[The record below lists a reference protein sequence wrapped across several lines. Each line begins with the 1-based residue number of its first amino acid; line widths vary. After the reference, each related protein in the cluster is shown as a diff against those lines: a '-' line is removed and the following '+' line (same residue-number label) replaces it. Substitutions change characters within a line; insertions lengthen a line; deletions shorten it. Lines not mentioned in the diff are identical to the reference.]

1 MRNASLVRLM
11 MLMGALLGSFGLES
25 GASAQ
30 QTVSTL
36 QPVALEA
43 SGGRNGGQPVATL
56 GAMHESGISSDKNYV
71 ELYARTANSLYAGT
85 ISYTLPTT
93 VPASTVTSMQI
104 QADYRG
110 PSVVT
115 QKWTWQIFD
124 WVHNAYV
131 TVGDNTFAPEW
142 GSWKALSFN
151 VWGDLANYIR
161 ASDGAI
167 KVQLLSDNQAADAD
181 MEYQAILVSSNAAF
195 HPDSHSY
202 YVAPGGKDSHAG
214 TEAAPW
220 KTIQHAANTVPPGST
235 VYVKEGVYKEQ
246 VTVNVSGS
254 AAKGFIR
261 FQSYPGQRAIL
272 DGAGVT
278 FPTNTDG
285 GTRGLVQITDK
296 SFITFEGF
304 EIRNIAPGTGFPAAI
319 SINGKSD
326 HVQLRANVIHHVNNG
341 QHGAHAIGVY
351 GNSLDGSINNLIID
365 GNQIFD
371 LVLGR
376 SEAIHIDGNTE
387 HWAVTNNQIHDADN
401 IGIDALGFYK
411 TSQVHD
417 QARSGFIGGNLVYNI
432 NVSKNPV
439 DPGGNSA
446 SGIYIDGGTD
456 ILVEANI
463 LHDNNIGLQ
472 ISSETPGKLATSVL
486 ARNNVIY
493 HNTSSGISLGGYS
506 DSVGSTDHCAIVNNT
521 LFENDSLEN
530 GIGEV
535 NLQYFPTTLSGNFF
549 ENNLLYAN
557 AHGTIV
563 SSYLNTP
570 RVTVDHNLYFAVDGP
585 KDGSWIWNKKAY
597 GTLESWVST
606 TKNDA
611 HSKYADPRAIEMTHF
626 PPNLFLN
633 PDSPAIGAGANL
645 GAGIVGTVDFNGH
658 PRAKGAGVDIGA
670 YAQ

>member
-1 MRNASLVRLM
+1 MRNTSLIQFMVIA
-11 MLMGALLGSFGLES
+11 GVLLGFSLES
-25 GASAQ
+25 RVSAQ

-36 QPVALEA
+36 VPVALEVS
-43 SGGRNGGQPVATL
+43 SGRAAGQPVTALAT
-56 GAMHESGISSDKNYV
+56 MHESGMSNDKKYV
-71 ELYARTANSLYAGT
+71 ELDAKTASAPYAGT
-85 ISYTLPTT
+85 VSYTLPTT
-93 VPASTVTSMQI
+93 VPPLSVISMQI

-110 PSVVT
+110 PAVPS
-115 QKWTWQIFD
+115 QRWTWKIFD
-124 WVHNAYV
+124 WVNNAYV
-131 TVGDNTFAPEW
+131 TVGDNTFAPQW
-142 GSWKALSFN
+142 GSWKVLSFN
-151 VWGDLANYIR
+151 VWGNLANYVR
-161 ASDGAI
+161 TSDGAI
-167 KVQLLSDNQAADAD
+167 KVQILSDNQADDAYI
-181 MEYQAILVSSNAAF
+181 EYQPILVSSNAAF
-195 HPDSHSY
+195 NPDNHFY

-235 VYVKEGVYKEQ
+235 VYVKEGIYKEQ
-246 VTVNVSGS
+246 ITVNVSGS

-261 FQSYPGQRAIL
+261 FQSYPGQKAVL

-278 FPTNTDG
+278 FPADTDG
-285 GTRGLVQITDK
+285 GTRGLIQITDR
-296 SFITFEGF
+296 SYITFEGF
-304 EIRNIAPGTGFPAAI
+304 EVRNITPGTGFPAAI

-326 HVQLRANVIHHVNNG
+326 HIQLRENVIHHVNNG

-351 GNSLDGSINNLIID
+351 GNALDGSINNLVID

-387 HWAVTNNQIHDADN
+387 RWAVTNNQIHDADN

-417 QARSGFIGGNLVYNI
+417 QARSGFIGGSLVYNI

-446 SGIYIDGGTD
+446 SGIYVDGGTD
-456 ILVEANI
+456 ILIESNI

-472 ISSETPGKLATSVL
+472 ISSETPGKLATNVL

-493 HNTSSGISLGGYS
+493 HNTSSGISMGGYS
-506 DSVGSTDHCAIVNNT
+506 DSVGSTDHCAVVNNT
-521 LFENDSLEN
+521 LFENDSLQN

-535 NLQYFPTTLSGNFF
+535 NLQYFPATLSGNFF

-557 AHGTIV
+557 DHGTIV

-570 RVTVDHNLYFAVDGP
+570 RVKVDHNLYFAADGA
-585 KDGSWIWNKKAY
+585 KDGSWIWNRKPYA
-597 GTLESWVST
+597 TLASWVAAT
-606 TKNDA
+606 NNDV
-611 HSKYADPRAIEMTHF
+611 HSKYDDPKAIDTTHF
-626 PPNLFLN
+626 PPDMFLHS
-633 PDSPAIGAGANL
+633 DSPALGAGANL
-645 GAGIVGTVDFNGH
+645 SSGIAGAVDFNGH
-658 PRAKGAGVDIGA
+658 PRMKDKSVDVGA